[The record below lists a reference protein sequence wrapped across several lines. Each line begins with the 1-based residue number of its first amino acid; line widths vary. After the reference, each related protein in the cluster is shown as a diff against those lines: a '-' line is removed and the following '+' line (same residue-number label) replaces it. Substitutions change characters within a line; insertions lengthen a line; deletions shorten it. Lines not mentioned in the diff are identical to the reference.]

1 MGRECGRLAQ
11 KRRTAILTKLKWAL
25 ILTLLAGLVWLVL
38 VVDWGAL
45 LPSFQSVVRVVA
57 GLFTA
62 WVVWKAGKWVWLK
75 GLKSYHQQMRQLS
88 GMKGNSSLS
97 HGSADFASR
106 ADLKKA
112 GILGDKGLI
121 LGKFDN
127 KFLRFNQPGH
137 LITFAPT
144 RSGKG
149 VGHVIPNLL
158 THPGSVVVNDIKGEN
173 YAVSSRYRSTFSKVY
188 TFAPFAEKSDCF
200 NPIDFIRIGTDNEL
214 DDVKLIA
221 DMMIL
226 EDNSNDPFWS
236 REARSLVEGLI
247 LYVATESPPPLRN
260 MAEVRYLIMQTRRDF
275 ELMIEDMLRVK
286 HPFIKRVAA
295 SITATEPKVLASVLS
310 TAKSQTAI
318 WDSPKLAKITSRSDF
333 KLEDL
338 KTDVISLYLIIPPES
353 LAVYAPV
360 VRLLIGMAVKAMTR
374 DGGKQPKEKVLFLVD
389 EFPALQY
396 MQPIEEAVGFLAGY
410 GIHIWLF
417 IQDLSQIKDLYERWA
432 TFISNCAVRMAFG
445 TNDVETAKTLSDMLG
460 TTTITVKGEG
470 STESSVIG
478 KMNLWKKVIGG
489 GKNINLSETSR
500 ALMTPDEVMRL
511 PNDSQLIFVQGS
523 KPVVAEKLRYFSDPY
538 FKGRFDTW
546 GG

>member
-1 MGRECGRLAQ
+1 MLR
-11 KRRTAILTKLKWAL
+11 KLKWTL
-25 ILTLLAGLVWLVL
+25 ILLLLAAVVWVVL
-38 VVDWGAL
+38 AVDWAAL
-45 LPSFQSVVRVVA
+45 LPSSQVVVRSLAALLGLYVA
-57 GLFTA
+57 YR
-62 WVVWKAGKWVWLK
+62 VGKLVWLR
-75 GLKSYHQQMRQLS
+75 GLKSYHQQMRQL
-88 GMKGNSSLS
+88 GDLKGKSSLS
-97 HGSADFASR
+97 HGSADFATR

-112 GILGDKGLI
+112 GFLGDKGVI
-121 LGKFDN
+121 LGKFDG

-173 YAVSSRYRSTFSKVY
+173 FAVSGRFRSTFSKVY
-188 TFAPFAEKSDCF
+188 TFAPFGEKSDCF
-200 NPIDFIRIGTDNEL
+200 NPIDFIRVGTDNEL

-226 EDNSNDPFWS
+226 EDNANDPFWS

-260 MAEVRYLIMQTRRDF
+260 IAEVRYLIMQTRRDF

-338 KTDVISLYLIIPPES
+338 KKETISLYLIIPPEN

-360 VRLLIGMAVKAMTR
+360 VRLIIGMAVKAMTR
-374 DGGKQPKEKVLFLVD
+374 DGGKQPKERVLFLVD

-470 STESSVIG
+470 STEASVID
-478 KMNLWKKVIGG
+478 KMKVWKKVIGG

-511 PNDSQLIFVQGS
+511 PNDSQLIFIQGA
-523 KPVVAEKLRYFSDPY
+523 KPVVAEKLRYFADPY
-538 FKGRFDTW
+538 FKGKFDKW
-546 GG
+546 G